1 MGYRPYVPADPAKGL
16 RPGTSLPVAPT
27 ALPAR
32 RGLRV
37 PEAYRRRAGRFR
49 GVAAADLATIVG
61 TAVAA
66 ATEADVQTVGK
77 AIFVGAFAGAGA
89 IGLALACLSL
99 DRSPLRIRAS
109 SGWILGLALIVA
121 CATIAREAPALAV
134 GFAVTGLVQALGS
147 IVVREAMDAADL
159 ETSRSHALGHPAEGP
174 REVAPDGAAPTA
186 DAPEAGVHA
195 PRIAV
200 RPASPAL
207 RTLRGAVL
215 AGGCAWVLGGIVEA
229 THRNWWLGILA
240 TGLGVFAIRRS
251 PDLGLTTTD
260 TRVPASDR
268 GNPLAWVVVPLGGLA
283 MLARVGWILGL
294 I

>member
-16 RPGTSLPVAPT
+16 RPGTSLPAAPT

-37 PEAYRRRAGRFR
+37 PEAYRRRAARFR
-49 GVAAADLATIVG
+49 GVVAADLVTIVG

-66 ATEADVQTVGK
+66 ASDVEIEPVGK
-77 AIFVGAFAGAGA
+77 GIFVAAFAGAGA

-99 DRSPLRIRAS
+99 DRFPLRLRAS
-109 SGWILGLALIVA
+109 SGWVLGLPLIVA

-134 GFAVTGLVQALGS
+134 GFAVTGLVQAFGS
-147 IVVREAMDAADL
+147 IVVREAIGAADL
-159 ETSRSHALGHPAEGP
+159 ETSRSHAVGHAGLGP
-174 REVAPDGAAPTA
+174 RVGRAHGDVPAVDAADGDGAR
-186 DAPEAGVHA
+186 G
-195 PRIAV
+195 IAV
-200 RPASPAL
+200 RAASPAL
-207 RTLRGAVL
+207 RALRGAVF
-215 AGGCAWVLGGIVEA
+215 AGGCAWVLGGLVEA

-240 TGLGVFAIRRS
+240 TGLGVLAIRRA
-251 PDLGLTTTD
+251 PDVGLTATD
-260 TRVPASDR
+260 ARVPSSDR

-283 MLARVGWILGL
+283 MLARAGWLLGL